1 MMTQTTSE
9 DADIQHTSNIA
20 CINAYRV
27 GQTSCSTIHQ
37 SLCYNGI
44 GPLFIHS
51 VSHHLRLTV
60 CRATGPAAG
69 EPILSR
75 TVSASSGT
83 LQGVQC
89 HGAHHE
95 GIKSAH
101 HDSAYHS
108 YDNLSDGLCLKLV
121 CYPSTEADSCPS
133 APLASKAVCWHSKM
147 CASSQHCMSEDMYTN
162 SCTCCCWPFQRQRT
176 AWSHGVLVSV
186 SQNWCSAAE
195 RQGSAT

>member
-1 MMTQTTSE
+1 M
-9 DADIQHTSNIA
+9 
-20 CINAYRV
+20 
-27 GQTSCSTIHQ
+27 
-37 SLCYNGI
+37 
-44 GPLFIHS
+44 
-51 VSHHLRLTV
+51 SHHLRLTV

-83 LQGVQC
+83 LQGAQC

-108 YDNLSDGLCLKLV
+108 CDNLSDELCLKLV

-133 APLASKAVCWHSKM
+133 APLALKAVCWHSKM
-147 CASSQHCMSEDMYTN
+147 CASSQRCMSEDMYT
-162 SCTCCCWPFQRQRT
+162 SPLYLLLLTFPEAEKSMVPWSVGLCLPELMLCSREAGISHLVAVRQK
-176 AWSHGVLVSV
+176 SK
-186 SQNWCSAAE
+186 
-195 RQGSAT
+195 